1 MNGERKHIPV
11 GEDGEMLVHE
21 DDINGGN
28 PGGLLDLAALDASQ
42 DMAETMEDVRRAKE
56 AVDSLGQKISSR
68 QVALAGI
75 VLLMFMGVLLS
86 GWYWVLPRDSVDVET
101 QYMQRGGHLLM
112 SEIHNTGSREITDV
126 VVQVH
131 FQSVN
136 GSEIYQ
142 TMRIEVDSIDAH
154 SSIAGDDLEMIVVGY
169 TVWDQYLITIELEW
183 TDYNNV
189 EQRQTWDHEVGYW
202 ATEFFMDKADRTI
215 WPAN

>member
-21 DDINGGN
+21 DDISGGN
-28 PGGLLDLAALDASQ
+28 PGGLLDLAALDSSQ

>member
-21 DDINGGN
+21 DDISGGN
-28 PGGLLDLAALDASQ
+28 PGGLLDLAARDASQ

>member
-21 DDINGGN
+21 DDISGGN
-28 PGGLLDLAALDASQ
+28 SAGLLDLAALDAHH

-75 VLLMFMGVLLS
+75 VLLMFIGVLLS

-112 SEIHNTGSREITDV
+112 SEIHNTGSREITNV

-142 TMRIEVDSIDAH
+142 TMRIEIDSIDAH

-169 TVWDQYLITIELEW
+169 TVWDQYLITVELEW

-215 WPAN
+215 WPAK

>member
-1 MNGERKHIPV
+1 MTGERKLIPV

-21 DDINGGN
+21 DDISGGT
-28 PGGLLDLAALDASQ
+28 PTGLLDIAGLDARE

-56 AVDSLGQKISSR
+56 AVDSLGKKISSR

-75 VLLMFMGVLLS
+75 VLLMFMGVLFS

-142 TMRIEVDSIDAH
+142 TMRIEVGSIDAH
-154 SSIAGDDLEMIVVGY
+154 SSIAGDDLEMIVLGY

-189 EQRQTWDHEVGYW
+189 EQKETWNHEVGYW

-215 WPAN
+215 WPVN

>member
-21 DDINGGN
+21 DDISGGN
-28 PGGLLDLAALDASQ
+28 SAGLLDLAALDAHH

-75 VLLMFMGVLLS
+75 VLLMFIGVLLS

-112 SEIHNTGSREITDV
+112 SEIHNTGSREITNV

-215 WPAN
+215 WPAK

>member
-21 DDINGGN
+21 DDISGGN

-202 ATEFFMDKADRTI
+202 ATEFFIDKADRTI
-215 WPAN
+215 CPAN

>member
-21 DDINGGN
+21 DDISGGN
-28 PGGLLDLAALDASQ
+28 SAGLLDLAALDAHH

-75 VLLMFMGVLLS
+75 VLLMFIGVLLS

-112 SEIHNTGSREITDV
+112 SEIHNTGSREITNV

-169 TVWDQYLITIELEW
+169 TVWDQYLITVELEW

-215 WPAN
+215 WPAK

>member
-21 DDINGGN
+21 DVISGGN
-28 PGGLLDLAALDASQ
+28 PAGLLDLAALDASQ
-42 DMAETMEDVRRAKE
+42 DLAETMEDVRRAKE

-142 TMRIEVDSIDAH
+142 TMRIEVDSIGAH

>member
-11 GEDGEMLVHE
+11 GQDGEMLVHE
-21 DDINGGN
+21 DDISGGN
-28 PGGLLDLAALDASQ
+28 SAGLLDLAALDAHH

-75 VLLMFMGVLLS
+75 VLLMFIGVLLS

-112 SEIHNTGSREITDV
+112 SEIHNTGSREITNV

-169 TVWDQYLITIELEW
+169 TVWDQYLITVELEW

-215 WPAN
+215 WPAK

>member
-1 MNGERKHIPV
+1 MNGEHKHIPV

-21 DDINGGN
+21 DDISGGN

>member
-21 DDINGGN
+21 DDISGGN
-28 PGGLLDLAALDASQ
+28 SAGLLDLAALDAHH

-75 VLLMFMGVLLS
+75 VLLMFIGVLLS

-112 SEIHNTGSREITDV
+112 SEIHNTGSREITNV

-169 TVWDQYLITIELEW
+169 TVWDQYLITVELEW
-183 TDYNNV
+183 TDYNNI

-215 WPAN
+215 WPAK

>member
-21 DDINGGN
+21 DDISGGN
-28 PGGLLDLAALDASQ
+28 PAGLLDLAALDASQ
-42 DMAETMEDVRRAKE
+42 NMAETMEDVRRAKE

-202 ATEFFMDKADRTI
+202 ATEFVMDKADRTI

>member
-21 DDINGGN
+21 DDISGGN

-75 VLLMFMGVLLS
+75 VLLMFIGVLLS

-189 EQRQTWDHEVGYW
+189 EQRQTWDQEVGYW
-202 ATEFFMDKADRTI
+202 APEFFMDKADRTI
-215 WPAN
+215 SPAN

>member
-21 DDINGGN
+21 DDISGGN

-112 SEIHNTGSREITDV
+112 SEIHNTGRREITDV

>member
-21 DDINGGN
+21 DDISGGN
-28 PGGLLDLAALDASQ
+28 HGGLLDLAALDASQ

>member
-21 DDINGGN
+21 DDISDGN

-154 SSIAGDDLEMIVVGY
+154 SSIAGDDLEMIVVCY

>member
-21 DDINGGN
+21 DDISGGN
-28 PGGLLDLAALDASQ
+28 PAGLLDLAALEASQ

-75 VLLMFMGVLLS
+75 VLLMFIGVLLS

-126 VVQVH
+126 TVQVH

-215 WPAN
+215 WPVN

>member
-21 DDINGGN
+21 DDISGGN
-28 PGGLLDLAALDASQ
+28 PAGLLDLAALEASQ

-75 VLLMFMGVLLS
+75 VLLMFIGVLLS

-126 VVQVH
+126 TVQVH

>member
-1 MNGERKHIPV
+1 MNGQRKHIPV

-21 DDINGGN
+21 DDISGGN

>member
-21 DDINGGN
+21 DDISGGN

-189 EQRQTWDHEVGYW
+189 EQRQTWDHEVCYW

-215 WPAN
+215 CPAN

>member
-21 DDINGGN
+21 DDISGGN
-28 PGGLLDLAALDASQ
+28 PAGLLDLAALDASQ
-42 DMAETMEDVRRAKE
+42 NMAETMEDVRRAKE

-75 VLLMFMGVLLS
+75 VLLMFIGVLLS
-86 GWYWVLPRDSVDVET
+86 GWYWVLPRDSVDIET

-136 GSEIYQ
+136 SSEIYQ

>member
-21 DDINGGN
+21 DDISDGN

>member
-21 DDINGGN
+21 DDISGGN
-28 PGGLLDLAALDASQ
+28 SAGLLDLAALDASQ